1 MMLVVIAVKGL
12 SVSAYSLALSQ
23 HVGTLRF
30 RWLVGCSESWFD
42 CWCVV
47 TAWREV
53 ETKKIKTHQIK
64 LFQEIAD
71 KIMRSDQVPGV
82 RLLLCSVPQ

>member
-1 MMLVVIAVKGL
+1 LERCVLDGWLVVARVGLIAGAV
-12 SVSAYSLALSQ
+12 
-23 HVGTLRF
+23 R
-30 RWLVGCSESWFD
+30 R
-42 CWCVV
+42 V

-71 KIMRSDQVPGV
+71 KIMRSDQVPGTRCAFV
-82 RLLLCSVPQ
+82 LCSVSQ

>member
-42 CWCVV
+42 CWCGASCCHS
-47 TAWREV
+47 AWREV

-71 KIMRSDQVPGV
+71 KIMMK
-82 RLLLCSVPQ
+82 

>member
-42 CWCVV
+42 CWCRV
-47 TAWREV
+47 TAYAWREV
-53 ETKKIKTHQIK
+53 ET
-64 LFQEIAD
+64 D
-71 KIMRSDQVPGV
+71 KIVSRN
-82 RLLLCSVPQ
+82 C